1 MPMKPLSSRLAAI
14 VDALP
19 LRPGLRVLEIGCGSG
34 AAARAIVARIGDG
47 HVLAIDRSAKAIQ
60 QATSASQAEI
70 AAGRLS
76 LRQVAAED
84 FELQA
89 GEAPYDIAF
98 AVRVGALDGRHPDLE
113 QRARRQIAAALTPTG
128 RLFIDGGDPLRELPL
143 EQEPY
148 GA

>member
-1 MPMKPLSSRLAAI
+1 MKTLSPRLAAI

-34 AAARAIVARIGDG
+34 AAARAIVTRIGDG

-89 GEAPYDIAF
+89 GEAPYDLAF
-98 AVRVGALDGRHPDLE
+98 AVRVGALDGRHPELE
-113 QRARRQIAAALTPTG
+113 QRARRRIAAALTPNG
-128 RLFIDGGDPLRELPL
+128 RLFIDGGDPMRELPL